1 MNDANQPATKQDIR
15 EAVET
20 LTASIQAAIQTA
32 EERAQEFTRGIE
44 TNLLTAFHG
53 HAKGQTAR
61 LHTAETTT
69 HDMGIRMAALEERV
83 LNLETRR
90 PPQ

>member
-15 EAVET
+15 EAIET
-20 LTASIQAAIQTA
+20 LTTTIQAAIQGA
-32 EERAQEFTRGIE
+32 EERAQEFARGIE